1 MDHQEILPKRKRA
14 DTIAEVADEALGN
27 SQNERLPD
35 VNHEWEEALFG
46 IPLQSDDD
54 SSDEDMEVDSDED
67 YDDFWKDQKVIVDGR
82 LADPTSEQ
90 MLHPSVLP
98 LGKTHRFAYE
108 LLYK

>member
-1 MDHQEILPKRKRA
+1 
-14 DTIAEVADEALGN
+14 
-27 SQNERLPD
+27 
-35 VNHEWEEALFG
+35 
-46 IPLQSDDD
+46 
-54 SSDEDMEVDSDED
+54 MEVDSDED

-98 LGKTHRFAYE
+98 LGKTYRFAYE

>member
-14 DTIAEVADEALGN
+14 DTIAEVAGEALGN
-27 SQNERLPD
+27 SQNE
-35 VNHEWEEALFG
+35 NHEWEEALFG